1 MNVNNVSKL
10 TFEQSMKRLEEIID
24 HLESG
29 NVELEN
35 AINLYTEGIKL
46 QDHCKTKLENAKFKI
61 EKIVK
66 DKNKI
71 SNENIDINDKIK

>member
-1 MNVNNVSKL
+1 MSVNNVSKL

-24 HLESG
+24 NLESG

-46 QDHCKTKLENAKFKI
+46 QEHCKNKLENAKLKI

-66 DKNKI
+66 DKDGINTE
-71 SNENIDINDKIK
+71 SVNINDEN

>member
-1 MNVNNVSKL
+1 MSANNVSKL
-10 TFEQSMKRLEEIID
+10 TFEQSMRRLEEIID
-24 HLESG
+24 NLESG

-46 QDHCKTKLENAKFKI
+46 QEHCKNKLENAKLKI

-66 DKNKI
+66 DK
-71 SNENIDINDKIK
+71 DKINTESVDIGDES

>member
-1 MNVNNVSKL
+1 MSVNNVSKL

-24 HLESG
+24 NLESG

-46 QDHCKTKLENAKFKI
+46 QEHCKNKLENAKLRI

-66 DKNKI
+66 DK
-71 SNENIDINDKIK
+71 DKINTESVSISDEN

>member
-1 MNVNNVSKL
+1 MSANNVSKL
-10 TFEQSMKRLEEIID
+10 TFEQSMRRLEVIID
-24 HLESG
+24 NLESG

-46 QDHCKTKLENAKFKI
+46 QEHCKNKLENAKLKI

-66 DKNKI
+66 DKDKI
-71 SNENIDINDKIK
+71 STKSVDMSDEN

>member
-1 MNVNNVSKL
+1 MSVNNVSKL

-24 HLESG
+24 NLESG

-46 QDHCKTKLENAKFKI
+46 QEHCKNKLENAKLKI
-61 EKIVK
+61 DKIVMDK
-66 DKNKI
+66 DKI
-71 SNENIDINDKIK
+71 STKSVDMSDEN

>member
-1 MNVNNVSKL
+1 MSANNVSKL
-10 TFEQSMKRLEEIID
+10 TFEQSMRRLEEIID
-24 HLESG
+24 NLESG

-46 QDHCKTKLENAKFKI
+46 QEHCKNKLENAKLKI

-66 DKNKI
+66 DKDKI
-71 SNENIDINDKIK
+71 STKSVDMSDEN

>member
-1 MNVNNVSKL
+1 MSVNNVSKL

-24 HLESG
+24 NLESG

-46 QDHCKTKLENAKFKI
+46 QEHCKNKLENAKLKI

-66 DKNKI
+66 DKEGINTE
-71 SNENIDINDKIK
+71 SVNINDEN